1 MKKIATILVLI
12 VLAFTSN
19 SCSKELESMV
29 DCTGESVLV
38 KIDHNVDPDNSKKV
52 NYSFNYAG
60 NGTIEAI
67 IWTFGDG
74 APSVAGS
81 EVSHT
86 YATSGSYTVKV
97 QAKIKK
103 DGSICELT
111 PQRTLSI
118 N

>member
-1 MKKIATILVLI
+1 MKKIATILILLVI
-12 VLAFTSN
+12 AFTSN
-19 SCSKELESMV
+19 SCSKELESIV

-38 KIDHNVDPDNSKKV
+38 KIEHNVDPANSKKI
-52 NYSFNYAG
+52 NYSFTYAG
-60 NGTIEAI
+60 SGTIEAI

-74 APSVAGS
+74 APSVAGN

-103 DGSICELT
+103 NGTTCDLT

-118 N
+118 K